1 MTTSPVRRDP
11 RPVATVTNITQVLA
25 IGHTAA
31 MDRAGEPT
39 TLVLDAAPG
48 PRPPSRW
55 RRRAAIGLVAVA
67 VLLVAVLLVPTP
79 MVDGMAE
86 GRVEDLGGDCA
97 DLVGVDVH
105 SGPWPVLPRLMG
117 AGRYQDVT
125 ADIEEVRLRE
135 PALTY
140 DDVTFTADRIDVGR
154 LGGLVGG
161 GDDIRIH
168 DGTTTATL
176 GFDAVEELLASYG
189 VTAELAEAAGSI
201 QADVVLPPPFGELPT
216 TVHVNAVEGAVELQF
231 VPLDAITLPPVR
243 IDVPA
248 PTQVTEATVRSDGV
262 HIVATF
268 DGTVRRDDFTC
279 DV

>member
-1 MTTSPVRRDP
+1 MIPA
-11 RPVATVTNITQVLA
+11 PVAAMTNITRALA
-25 IGHTAA
+25 MGHTAS

-39 TLVLDAAPG
+39 TLVLDAAPE
-48 PRPPSRW
+48 PRRPSR
-55 RRRAAIGLVAVA
+55 RRRLAVIGLVAVA
-67 VLLVAVLLVPTP
+67 ALLLAVLLVPTS
-79 MVDGMAE
+79 MIDGMAE
-86 GRVEDLGGDCA
+86 GRVADLGGDCA

-105 SGPWPVLPRLMG
+105 SGPWPVAPRLMA
-117 AGRYQDVT
+117 AGHYQDVT

-140 DDVTFTADRIDVGR
+140 HDVTFTADRIDVGK
-154 LGGLVGG
+154 LGGVFGG
-161 GDDIRIH
+161 EEIRIH
-168 DGTTTATL
+168 DGTTDATL
-176 GFDAVEELLASYG
+176 GFDAIEELLTAYG
-189 VTAELAEAAGSI
+189 VTAELAESAGSI

-231 VPLDAITLPPVR
+231 VPLDTITLPPVR

-248 PTQVTEATVRSDGV
+248 PTRVTAATVSSDGV

-268 DGTVRRDDFTC
+268 DGTVHRDDFTC